1 MTYESFVAYSCI
13 AIIIIATI
21 AFFRWIDKENR
32 DAKKRRAEFEKRR
45 KEIERAIRQS
55 NEIRRKSDHAAN

>member
-21 AFFRWIDKENR
+21 AFFRWIEKGNR
-32 DAKKRRAEFEKRR
+32 DAKKRRAEFENRR
-45 KEIERAIRQS
+45 KVRS
-55 NEIRRKSDHAAN
+55 K

>member
-13 AIIIIATI
+13 AIIIITTI
-21 AFFRWIDKENR
+21 AFLRWVDKGNR
-32 DAKKRRAEFEKRR
+32 EAKKRRAEFEKRR

-55 NEIRRKSDHAAN
+55 NEISRESDHADN

>member
-32 DAKKRRAEFEKRR
+32 DTKKRRAEFENRR

>member
-21 AFFRWIDKENR
+21 AFFRWIDKGNR

-45 KEIERAIRQS
+45 NVRDK
-55 NEIRRKSDHAAN
+55 